1 MEKSVIV
8 VLEQPILFKVT
19 LGNWRKLY
27 RLLSWVL
34 ELVIKYFCF
43 ILC

>member
-1 MEKSVIV
+1 M
-8 VLEQPILFKVT
+8 LEQPVLFKVT
-19 LGNWRKLY
+19 LGNWRNLY

-34 ELVIKYFCF
+34 ELVIQYFCF